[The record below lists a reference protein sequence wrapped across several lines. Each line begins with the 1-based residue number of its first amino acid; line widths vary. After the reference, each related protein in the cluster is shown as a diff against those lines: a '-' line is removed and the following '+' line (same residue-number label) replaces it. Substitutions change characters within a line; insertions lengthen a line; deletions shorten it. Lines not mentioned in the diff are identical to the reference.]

1 MTVEP
6 TVQGDTRALM
16 RGINRISSAR
26 PGPMSWGPN
35 DGHIRFYAANGRVL
49 FQADSTGAS
58 VESRGK
64 LTGLTPLLDG
74 IRDKNDQQDTRL
86 TGHDNDVKRIDATNV
101 KQDGRLNSAEGRL
114 DSHDS
119 TLSAHSTRINSA
131 QSRADSAYSRAGD
144 ALSAAG
150 TAQSRAD
157 SAYSRASTGISNAAS
172 AQSSAN
178 AAQSRAD
185 SAYSRAGTGIS
196 DASTA
201 KARADAAYSLASG
214 RATQSQVSSLDSKI
228 DARTTKI
235 AAWIRNAIA
244 SSGGGGGGGL
254 PPWTGF

>member
-1 MTVEP
+1 MTFQP

-16 RGINRISSAR
+16 RGINRISSSR

-114 DSHDS
+114 DGHDS
-119 TLSAHSTRINSA
+119 TLSAHNTRINSA

-196 DASTA
+196 NAATA

-214 RATQSQVSSLDSKI
+214 KPSSGQVNDQIATQAARITALGARVKAIEDKI
-228 DARTTKI
+228 QM
-235 AAWIRNAIA
+235 
-244 SSGGGGGGGL
+244 
-254 PPWTGF
+254 